1 MNSVKNSV
9 TEFPKKWLMYDK
21 ISTKVMT
28 QVGSFNM
35 PGGFYTRTEIL
46 NDDPTFNPTLLKL
59 LHIMASYYII

>member
-1 MNSVKNSV
+1 
-9 TEFPKKWLMYDK
+9 MYDK